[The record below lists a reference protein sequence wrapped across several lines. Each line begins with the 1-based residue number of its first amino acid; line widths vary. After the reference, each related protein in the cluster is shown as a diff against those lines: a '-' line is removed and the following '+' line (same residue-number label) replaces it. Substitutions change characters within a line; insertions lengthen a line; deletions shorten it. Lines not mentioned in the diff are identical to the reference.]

1 MFLFSIL
8 GLLFIIFNTKDLFT
22 AVAISGTA
30 ATFMTTT
37 FILKVIFNISVSRI
51 SYFISFLL
59 SMLGSIVYYLISR
72 YK

>member
-1 MFLFSIL
+1 MLLFSIL

-51 SYFISFLL
+51 SYFISFFA
-59 SMLGSIVYYLISR
+59 
-72 YK
+72 

>member
-37 FILKVIFNISVSRI
+37 FILKVIFNISVSN
-51 SYFISFLL
+51 
-59 SMLGSIVYYLISR
+59 
-72 YK
+72 